1 MEMDGHTLTL
11 RLPANNLDT
20 LYRVCLHWF
29 VQAVINFF
37 SISFS
42 HTEVSYT
49 ERTRLSTQSLPVH
62 ITSVRC
68 YNSSKSLLDC
78 DYYEL
83 PSSTTTSIDISISC
97 GSDIAGE
104 SDRLSSFI
112 CVALGN
118 YNDIDVV
125 HSELR
130 TLVDICSF
138 TIVSSSIAL

>member
-20 LYRVCLHWF
+20 LYWVCLHWF
-29 VQAVINFF
+29 VQDNYFRL
-37 SISFS
+37 SFS

-49 ERTRLSTQSLPVH
+49 EKTRLSTQSLPVH
-62 ITSVRC
+62 ITSVSC
-68 YNSSKSLLDC
+68 YNSSKSILDC
-78 DYYEL
+78 DYHEL
-83 PSSTTTSIDISISC
+83 PSSTTISTAISISC

-125 HSELR
+125 HLS
-130 TLVDICSF
+130 
-138 TIVSSSIAL
+138 